1 VETLDFSPARLKD
14 DPYLANTDYAR
25 GLDALAETDR
35 KTLKKGRWDVY
46 AGSVFSEWNPRIHVC
61 EPFPIP
67 RIVGQDETL

>member
-1 VETLDFSPARLKD
+1 MIHILQ
-14 DPYLANTDYAR
+14 NTDYAR
-25 GLDALAETDR
+25 GLDTLAETDR